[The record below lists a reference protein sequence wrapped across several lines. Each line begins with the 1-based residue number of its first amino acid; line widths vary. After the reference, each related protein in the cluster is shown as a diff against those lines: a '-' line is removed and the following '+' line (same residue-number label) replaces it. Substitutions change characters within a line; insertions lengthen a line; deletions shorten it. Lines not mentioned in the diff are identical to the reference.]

1 MKFEKVV
8 LHLVASQKTVAPIPM
23 RETGSRKAMM
33 TLREIT
39 RITGE
44 AAMRESIYD
53 GYAWDIDPKDIL
65 TLLVQNTTHLE
76 IFNLMKTKCRKGGPI
91 WLLATAALEKHAEA
105 WPNDVSATDGST
117 HD

>member
-8 LHLVASQKTVAPIPM
+8 LRLVASQKTVVPIQM
-23 RETGSRKAMM
+23 RETGSRKDTM
-33 TLREIT
+33 TLSEIT

-105 WPNDVSATDGST
+105 WPHDVSVEGGLT